1 MCIINKNNIMLDCV
15 EIISLFLLKLAETI
29 KPIHSNHRIKRT
41 EMLTKPVTVTFL
53 FFFFGFNIDDILSI
67 RLD

>member
-1 MCIINKNNIMLDCV
+1 MLDCV
-15 EIISLFLLKLAETI
+15 EIISLLLLKPAEII

-41 EMLTKPVTVTFL
+41 EMLIAPVTVTFH

-67 RLD
+67 RLE

>member
-1 MCIINKNNIMLDCV
+1 MLDCV

-53 FFFFGFNIDDILSI
+53 FFFFGFLVLILMI
-67 RLD
+67 F

>member
-1 MCIINKNNIMLDCV
+1 MLDCV
-15 EIISLFLLKLAETI
+15 EIISLFLLKPAETI

-67 RLD
+67 RLE